1 MLYSFNKNEPKELP
15 FKIYLSN
22 GRVRTDPSTF
32 TDEEITDAG
41 YVFAGFPPPHETA
54 TQKATWNGTAWVISN
69 KTDEELQ
76 AEKDELWKEIR
87 EQREEKIN
95 DFEWRISRYLSET
108 RQGINPTTDVISD
121 LDTYMQAL
129 RNITKQTDPANINWP
144 TIPS

>member
-54 TQKATWNGTAWVISN
+54 TQKANWDGTKWVVTN
-69 KTDEELQ
+69 KTTEELK
-76 AEKDELWKEIR
+76 AEKDVLWKEIR

-129 RNITKQTDPANINWP
+129 RNITKQTDPSNINWP
-144 TIPS
+144 AIPS